1 MVFVKAAAT
10 RHPRVLGALYG
21 ALGKSFVTLRTFV
34 VTSSLMDDRDMS
46 FNSAFLSESCT
57 ALGTFIVTFSLMH
70 DRYMFTENTSF
81 SEFRTALRTFV
92 DIRPRSKHRW
102 RPRKTKDIYLKKFS
116 PPVRVGV
123 AHVCDALAFGDACG
137 RLPRSRGCC
146 VRDLTRAA
154 Q

>member
-1 MVFVKAAAT
+1 M
-10 RHPRVLGALYG
+10 
-21 ALGKSFVTLRTFV
+21 
-34 VTSSLMDDRDMS
+34 
-46 FNSAFLSESCT
+46 
-57 ALGTFIVTFSLMH
+57 VTFSLMNGSH
-70 DRYMFTENTSF
+70 VESETGNLVESRIAERTLVVSSSLMESSDVEFENASYFESSVT
-81 SEFRTALRTFV
+81 LRTFV

-137 RLPRSRGCC
+137 RLPSARASC

>member
-1 MVFVKAAAT
+1 
-10 RHPRVLGALYG
+10 
-21 ALGKSFVTLRTFV
+21 
-34 VTSSLMDDRDMS
+34 MDGSDVDFEIVS
-46 FNSAFLSESCT
+46 LSESFA
-57 ALGTFIVTFSLMH
+57 ALRTKIVTFSLMH

-137 RLPRSRGCC
+137 RLPSARASC